1 MPERYFRLM
10 DDVSVPGRW
19 ELGVP
24 LDPQG
29 REVDDPW
36 MFKNGVSV
44 HVDGRLEVP
53 ITTRGRPLDFSLAG
67 IGVAPVVHVR
77 VASLLKELAPDEVQ
91 LFPVDIDG
99 QPDQFCI
106 LNVTRTVKCI
116 DDEASEEVEYWTPED
131 GRPEKVGQ
139 YRGVHGMRIDPTKV
153 GDAKVF
159 RTWGWTIALIVSEE
173 IKEALERIGA
183 TGTKFKAV

>member
-1 MPERYFRLM
+1 MPTRYFRLT

-24 LDPQG
+24 VDQQG
-29 REVDDPW
+29 RELDDLW
-36 MFKNGVSV
+36 MFKNGVPV

-53 ITTRGRPLDFSLAG
+53 IKSHGKPLDFSFAG
-67 IGVAPVVHVR
+67 IGVAPVVHVK
-77 VASLLKELAPDEVQ
+77 VASLLKELAPDDVQ

-106 LNVTRTVKCI
+106 LNVTRVVKCI
-116 DDEASEEVEYWTPED
+116 DDEASEEVSYWTPED
-131 GRPEKVGQ
+131 GRPEKVGR
-139 YRGVHGMRIDPTKV
+139 YEGVHGMRIDPTKV
-153 GDAKVF
+153 GGAKLF

-173 IKEALERIGA
+173 LKEALERIGA
-183 TGTKFKAV
+183 TGTRFSEV

>member
-1 MPERYFRLM
+1 MPTRYFRLM

-24 LDPQG
+24 VDQQG
-29 REVDDPW
+29 RELDDPW
-36 MFKNGVSV
+36 MFKNGVPV

-53 ITTRGRPLDFSLAG
+53 IQIPGKPLDFSLAG
-67 IGVAPVVHVR
+67 IGVAPVVHVK
-77 VASLLKELAPDEVQ
+77 VASLLKELAPEDVQ

-116 DDEASEEVEYWTPED
+116 DDEASEEVSYWTPED

-139 YRGVHGMRIDPTKV
+139 YEGVHGLRIDPTKV
-153 GDAKVF
+153 GAARVF

-173 IKEALERIGA
+173 LKEALERIRA
-183 TGTKFKAV
+183 TGTKFKEV